1 MECIDPGSSDK
12 HWDYP
17 EGWLLLSEPPQWAP
31 LTMTAS
37 PSAMAQTE
45 GQFHENGGSVNI
57 EELLSEA
64 RDQVQVVLMDDLRCL
79 NKAELRKY
87 NKIPDVERTKLMMRD
102 SLPANVSDE
111 AIANVCHYMGNSL
124 NTAAQ
129 QHVRNSHYR
138 PCRKKTERKVTDNEK
153 ANESQQGNVSADS
166 ADHTPASASLVDQV
180 DPADHARNHRLHTS
194 QVSGVFGLHRCVAA
208 YLLIDTRLYC
218 LHSQTARYAWPER
231 REDYK

>member
-1 MECIDPGSSDK
+1 
-12 HWDYP
+12 
-17 EGWLLLSEPPQWAP
+17 
-31 LTMTAS
+31 
-37 PSAMAQTE
+37 
-45 GQFHENGGSVNI
+45 
-57 EELLSEA
+57 
-64 RDQVQVVLMDDLRCL
+64 MDDLRCL

-180 DPADHARNHRLHTS
+180 DPADHARNSASLVDSNSQQGDVSAESADHAVVSASPIDNSSRQGDASADAAEHALESARLVDVSRTQGKDTITDSSGNTS
-194 QVSGVFGLHRCVAA
+194 
-208 YLLIDTRLYC
+208 
-218 LHSQTARYAWPER
+218 
-231 REDYK
+231 

>member
-1 MECIDPGSSDK
+1 
-12 HWDYP
+12 
-17 EGWLLLSEPPQWAP
+17 
-31 LTMTAS
+31 MTAS

-129 QHVRNSHYR
+129 QHVTNSHYR
-138 PCRKKTERKVTDNEK
+138 PCRKKNRE
-153 ANESQQGNVSADS
+153 ESDRQ
-166 ADHTPASASLVDQV
+166 
-180 DPADHARNHRLHTS
+180 
-194 QVSGVFGLHRCVAA
+194 
-208 YLLIDTRLYC
+208 
-218 LHSQTARYAWPER
+218 
-231 REDYK
+231 